1 MKTASHPSELRR
13 IGRPVVLAAGYFDGL
28 HRGHAAVIDCAARRA
43 GELGGE
49 TWCLT
54 FDVHPMRV
62 LDKAAAPMLLTS
74 NRHRLLLMRRM
85 GVDGC
90 ILLRFT
96 RRMAATKPEAFVG
109 MLLRGIPGLVG
120 ICAGSDWRFGRG
132 GAGDVRMLAGIAES
146 RGIRV
151 TAVPPVVRKGRPVS
165 STSIREHIRAG
176 RLSEAAA
183 LLGRPFSVLGRVRSG
198 QALGRRLGFPTANV
212 SPDNEVLPPPG
223 VYAVFALVA
232 GRVYPGVANLG
243 RRPTFVRAG
252 ATVLEVHIFG
262 FAGNLYR
269 RGIEVFFLRRLR
281 AERKFQTAGSLR
293 KQIRLDIA
301 AARKALAGHASDA
314 QSTKSKKAFTRTGGT
329 CIVAPSNETRG
340 RKGKRKGK
348 KGPARDYESG

>member
-1 MKTASHPSELRR
+1 MKTALHPGELKRL
-13 IGRPVVLAAGYFDGL
+13 GRPVVLAAGYFDGL
-28 HRGHAAVIDCAARRA
+28 HRGHAAVINCAVRTAA
-43 GELGGE
+43 EVGGE

-96 RRMAATKPEAFVG
+96 RRMAATPPEAFVE
-109 MLLRGIPGLVG
+109 MLLRGIPALVG
-120 ICAGSDWRFGRG
+120 ICAGSDWRFGSG
-132 GAGDVRMLAGIAES
+132 GAGDVRMLARIAES

-151 TAVPPVVRKGRPVS
+151 TAVPPVLRRGRPVS

-183 LLGRPFSVLGRVRSG
+183 LLGRPFSVLGTVRSG
-198 QALGRRLGFPTANV
+198 QALGRKLGFPTANV
-212 SPDNEVLPPPG
+212 SPDNEALPPPG
-223 VYAVFALVA
+223 VYAVFALAA

-252 ATVLEVHIFG
+252 GTVLEAHLVG
-262 FAGNLYR
+262 FSGNLYR
-269 RGIEVFFLRRLR
+269 RSIEVFFLRRLR
-281 AERKFQTAGSLR
+281 AERTFPTPGCLKR
-293 KQIRLDIA
+293 QIRLDIA
-301 AARKALAGHASDA
+301 AARKTFAAHKTNKTNCDSD
-314 QSTKSKKAFTRTGGT
+314 
-329 CIVAPSNETRG
+329 
-340 RKGKRKGK
+340 
-348 KGPARDYESG
+348 SGEEAV